1 MLYGMDYGPG
11 LLSSDRFSRG
21 EIEMLFSR
29 EGHLTDFKENFTIHL
44 SGSKQWSFH

>member
-29 EGHLTDFKENFTIHL
+29 EGHLTTIHL